1 MPRRPIGPTS
11 IKWCFTLNNPLD
23 CDKEALFSLEEDKLK
38 YAVWQLEI
46 APTTGTPHIQGYVIL
61 SGHAKPLNY
70 MCRMFQANW
79 LIARGSTESNITY
92 CTKPGATAGPWE
104 YGEKPTG
111 GQGKR
116 NDLLEVQKKLDK
128 RMPMETIAQEH
139 FSSFVRYNRGFNLY
153 AQLISEPRNFK
164 TQVIVLIGPTGCGK
178 SWWAERNTNNGWPM
192 FSGQWFDGYNGYDDI
207 IINDFTGGMPYRQLL
222 QLTDCTKWTLETKG
236 GTVNIRPRRV
246 VFTSNLRLHS
256 WYNFEPGHTRGVLA
270 ALERRVDYHWDAS
283 DDAEDNKYYF
293 DQEWTNRQTITN
305 PYPIEEEE
313 EVEIWSDSALEVT
326 DLPDP
331 LAPIDF
337 GQQPCLPDLCMSQAS
352 TWDIEDEG
360 HTLSSPFWDRELAE
374 LDDPHAKPISGMEF
388 FCDEALDA
396 ALDNAQCSD

>member
-1 MPRRPIGPTS
+1 MPRAPVGPTS
-11 IKWCFTLNNPLD
+11 RFWCFTHNNPTDDEKEDLFQDYENKLD
-23 CDKEALFSLEEDKLK
+23 
-38 YAVWQLEI
+38 YAVWQLEL

-61 SGHAKPLNY
+61 KGHAKPNNY
-70 MCRMFQANW
+70 MQRMITCRW
-79 LIARGSTESNITY
+79 RIARGNTDSNYTY

-104 YGEKPTG
+104 YGDKPTG

-116 NDLLEVQKKLDK
+116 NDLLAVQKKIDNHV
-128 RMPMETIAQEH
+128 PMKDIAQEH

-153 AQLISEPRNFK
+153 ANIISEPRNFK
-164 TQVIVLIGPTGCGK
+164 TQVFVLIGPTGCGK
-178 SWWAERNTNNGWPM
+178 SWWAENNTKNGWPM

-222 QLTDCTKWTLETKG
+222 QLTDCTRWTLENKG

-270 ALERRVDYHWDAS
+270 ALERRIDYHWDAS

-305 PYPIEEEE
+305 PYPFEEEE
-313 EVEIWSDSALEVT
+313 EVEIWSDSELEIAEH
-326 DLPDP
+326 DRDP
-331 LAPIDF
+331 LAPVDF
-337 GQQPCLPDLCMSQAS
+337 GQQPCLPGLCMSQAS
-352 TWDIEDEG
+352 TWDEEDEG
-360 HTLSSPFWDRELAE
+360 HALSSPFWERTLDE

-388 FCDEALDA
+388 FYDEALEDA
-396 ALDNAQCSD
+396 LRSD